1 MNTANKKI
9 TGAMNNINLEKLE
22 RVIES
27 NKNELLTF
35 NLSFSYFE

>member
-9 TGAMNNINLEKLE
+9 TGAMNNINLEKTRE
-22 RVIES
+22 IIES

>member
-9 TGAMNNINLEKLE
+9 TGAMTNINLEKTRE
-22 RVIES
+22 IIES